1 MSCHPLT
8 RHAPRPILAFPDT
21 RLAIS
26 IIHPPPRTNPE
37 VMLLK
42 GIALIRDGDPDLGE
56 RLITK
61 ARDAARSPLKERAE
75 LALVKAQLDANTLP
89 LGQAIKRLEH
99 RSEEHTSE
107 LQSLMRIS
115 YAVFCLK
122 TKNKVNTS

>member
-1 MSCHPLT
+1 
-8 RHAPRPILAFPDT
+8 
-21 RLAIS
+21 
-26 IIHPPPRTNPE
+26 
-37 VMLLK
+37 MLLK

-99 RSEEHTSE
+99 IRFAWRGGRLEQDILDTLSRLSDNDGHEPEAIRRAACRE
-107 LQSLMRIS
+107 QGWQ
-115 YAVFCLK
+115 
-122 TKNKVNTS
+122 

>member
-1 MSCHPLT
+1 MCARAAARAAMAS
-8 RHAPRPILAFPDT
+8 RDT

-26 IIHPPPRTNPE
+26 SIGPLPRTNPE

-42 GIALIRDGDPDLGE
+42 GIALSRDGAPDLGE

-89 LGQAIKRLEH
+89 LGQA
-99 RSEEHTSE
+99 RSEERRVGKECVSTCRSRWSPYH
-107 LQSLMRIS
+107 
-115 YAVFCLK
+115 
-122 TKNKVNTS
+122 